1 MPAKTMIA
9 TYFSSTPRRR
19 LMARLAPIV
28 AVIAAV
34 ALLAGCGGSSSSN
47 TSSSGGGGSSSGG
60 AATVKAAQLSGYGT
74 ALVTGSGKSVYLLS
88 TDPVGGE
95 QVRRQLRQ
103 DVDSGD
109 RQSGKP
115 SAGSGI
121 DSSKLSSFKRSD
133 GTTQVLYNKH
143 ALYTYSGQGATSGQ
157 GQAADGGVWYLVSP
171 SGDRDQEDPAGQRLL
186 SRRWPVGAPVGGGAV
201 RQVPDGAD
209 QQTDPMNQTAAR
221 RSATTRA

>member
-47 TSSSGGGGSSSGG
+47 TSSSGGGSSSSGG
-60 AATVKAAQLSGYGT
+60 AATVKTAQLSGYGN

-88 TDPVGGE
+88 TDPSGGSKCAGSCAKTWIP
-95 QVRRQLRQ
+95 VT
-103 DVDSGD
+103 VT
-109 RQSGKP
+109 SGKP

-121 DSSKLSSFKRSD
+121 DASKLSSFKRKD
-133 GTTQVLYNKH
+133 GTTQVLYNSH

-171 SGDRDQEDPAGQRLL
+171 SGDPIKKT
-186 SRRWPVGAPVGGGAV
+186 
-201 RQVPDGAD
+201 
-209 QQTDPMNQTAAR
+209 QQGNGY
-221 RSATTRA
+221 